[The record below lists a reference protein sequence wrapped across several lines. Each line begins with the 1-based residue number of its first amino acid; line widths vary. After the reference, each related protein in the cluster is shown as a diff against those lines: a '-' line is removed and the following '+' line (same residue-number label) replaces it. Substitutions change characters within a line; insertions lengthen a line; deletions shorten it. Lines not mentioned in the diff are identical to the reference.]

1 MVQVKRRKASGGS
14 GMTEGQLKELMGR
27 VDKLEEVIEER
38 MSGLEKKLGKHV
50 DGLTSRHK
58 MEQTRLDAVSES
70 LMRLEDM
77 LGRVEGMMRRLE
89 KKVEEMEDEEEEET
103 LKDADGEAGKGKG
116 KAKEADNGESG
127 DESEERTD
135 DE

>member
-1 MVQVKRRKASGGS
+1 MVQVKRRKARGGS

-27 VDKLEEVIEER
+27 VDELEEVIEER
-38 MSGLEKKLGKHV
+38 VSGLEKRLGKHV
-50 DGLTSRHK
+50 DGLTTRHK
-58 MEQTRLDAVSES
+58 MEQTRLDGIEQGLSRIEWA
-70 LMRLEDM
+70 LEMMGAKVDET
-77 LGRVEGMMRRLE
+77 EG
-89 KKVEEMEDEEEEET
+89 DEGEET